1 MKNDEIQNNDTTNE
15 INEPTP
21 IKNDVGDSN
30 NLQPV
35 KNNNWIISILLI
47 IIILMAAGLVYV
59 LFFTKPN
66 DEVKDNNT
74 QETEKE
80 NEKEEESSK
89 VEEEPQ
95 EEQEVEKKYELTV
108 YRDKYDKELTDDNKA
123 SSDTEVAFKIATVN
137 KDAKVLDVYGTK
149 YVLYKDDA
157 LYLYDVKNK
166 KSEKLSLEDSYVKYK
181 LLLDINRTKLVGIS
195 YLKSNDTM
203 GYYNYDKKIKLYD
216 GKYKLTIS
224 EGIDKEV
231 EFIGAFEIV
240 GKYLSHAPF
249 HSTNIYLL
257 NNEKEKVE
265 ISYKSNNDSS
275 YAFGAYE
282 YNGKYFYSIF
292 DRFGDGGEVK
302 IYSNS
307 LKLITDKEISDV
319 NMYSYD
325 KNYIYLKDGKS
336 IKKYDIEGKLISTYG
351 PYDNIQDIDSTF
363 VLYVENS
370 ALYLKY
376 YDKSEAIRICD
387 WNDDYN
393 FEFASYY
400 DRKALNDLDE
410 PNKPEGLYIV
420 FYYGYDEHGDA
431 IRDGKGN
438 YGIEFC
444 YTNDKQVV
452 EFPIKHEMGGRAKPV
467 LYLYPTKETNVTVKF
482 EKPNLLTTTYP
493 KYINSWN
500 VKVSPN
506 GDMYDKDGKYYYALY
521 WDEKRYN
528 EVDFK
533 EGFYVEGKDAIKFL
547 EEKLAIIGLNDK
559 ERNEFIMYWLPIMEA
574 NKKNLVYFELTK
586 ERELGNKLIITPK
599 PDSLLRVSIH
609 IKKVNE
615 KVNIKE
621 QKLESFK
628 RVGFTA
634 VEWGGMTY

>member
-1 MKNDEIQNNDTTNE
+1 MKNDEIQNNDKINE

-35 KNNNWIISILLI
+35 KNNNWIISVLLI
-47 IIILMAAGLVYV
+47 IIILLAAGLVYV

-80 NEKEEESSK
+80 KEAEPQEKEEEPK
-89 VEEEPQ
+89 ETETNKETD
-95 EEQEVEKKYELTV
+95 KKYTLNVYKEIDGNYLTN
-108 YRDKYDKELTDDNKA
+108 DSEPNSNIK
-123 SSDTEVAFKIATVN
+123 VAFTIKVSTE
-137 KDAKVLDVYGTK
+137 DAKVIAVDYFSNDL
-149 YVLYKDDA
+149 VLYNDNGLYIYNNKDHSSKKLNLENTNKEYRIFLNEAHNKIIGIGYPD
-157 LYLYDVKNK
+157 KNG
-166 KSEKLSLEDSYVKYK
+166 KY
-181 LLLDINRTKLVGIS
+181 
-195 YLKSNDTM
+195 
-203 GYYNYDKKIKLYD
+203 GYYNVEKGIKLYT
-216 GKYKLTIS
+216 GKYNYEDVILVNQINDHYMALQVNKTSYILSTDSESAPKL
-224 EGIDKEV
+224 
-231 EFIGAFEIV
+231 
-240 GKYLSHAPF
+240 
-249 HSTNIYLL
+249 
-257 NNEKEKVE
+257 
-265 ISYKSNNDSS
+265 SY
-275 YAFGAYE
+275 
-282 YNGKYFYSIF
+282 
-292 DRFGDGGEVK
+292 
-302 IYSNS
+302 
-307 LKLITDKEISDV
+307 TDKEYGEY
-319 NMYSYD
+319 MTYSSFGTNGNYIYALTTAVEVIDYNIFYD
-325 KNYIYLKDGKS
+325 KNFKQFYEVPSGEAINDTLACFDNGYLYFYNNNKLF
-336 IKKYDIEGKLISTYG
+336 KYNTSGKLISSSTDYKDVKLISKG
-351 PYDNIQDIDSTF
+351 YVVYVKNDNLVLEKIDNSNESKVLTKWNKGEF
-363 VLYVENS
+363 VDADLS
-370 ALYLKY
+370 GY
-376 YDKSEAIRICD
+376 YTKESLER
-387 WNDDYN
+387 NG
-393 FEFASYY
+393 ES
-400 DRKALNDLDE
+400 
-410 PNKPEGLYIV
+410 NKEEGLYVIY
-420 FYYGYDEHGDA
+420 YYGDDGEKA
-431 IRDGKGN
+431 IRDGRGN

-444 YTNDKQVV
+444 YTNDKQVI
-452 EFPIKHEMGGRAKPV
+452 EYQIKHEMGGRAKPV

-482 EKPNLLTTTYP
+482 EKPELLTTTYP

-547 EEKLAIIGLNDK
+547 EEKLTIIGLNDK

-574 NKKNLVYFELTK
+574 NKKNLVYFELTE